1 MPRCTSPVVRG
12 VTVVRL
18 PQHRVAILGYPRT
31 GTNYLASSLGS
42 LPGVTFHPEPF
53 NPNRV
58 HLASAAQDAT
68 KAARDADPL
77 GFLDRLERDCA
88 TPILGIKLLP
98 NHAPEV
104 RRRIIADPGWRCI
117 VLFRPN
123 FLAVHSSQLTA
134 NRTGVWASAGQ
145 APQADPPPLHFEPRR
160 FLSARENFRQFYQE
174 VLTGLDA
181 AGKPFLPLSYID
193 LLDAVML
200 RNAARHAGAVGALEM
215 SSRLV
220 KQGRWD
226 VVSAFDNRDLVLR
239 TLDSIGRPNWAVEGG
254 SGLAEALRDVAA
266 PE

>member
-1 MPRCTSPVVRG
+1 MRQ
-12 VTVVRL
+12 

-58 HLASAAQDAT
+58 HLASMPDPAM

-77 GFLDRLERDCA
+77 GFLDRLERDCT

-104 RRRIIADPGWRCI
+104 RRRIIADAGWRCI

-123 FLAVHSSQLTA
+123 FLAVYSSHLTA
-134 NRTGVWASAGQ
+134 NQTGVWALAGH
-145 APQADPPPLHFEPRR
+145 APQPEPPLLHFDPKR
-160 FLSARENFRQFYQE
+160 FLSARDSFRYFYDE

-181 AGKPFLPLSYID
+181 AGKPFLPVSYID
-193 LLDAVML
+193 LLDPVML
-200 RNAARHAGAVGALEM
+200 RNAARHVGAVGALDM

-226 VVSAFDNRDLVLR
+226 VVSAFDNRDVVLR
-239 TLDSIGRPNWAVEGG
+239 TLDEIGRPNWAVEGG
-254 SGLAEALRDVAA
+254 SGLAEALRDVASPA
-266 PE
+266 